1 MTLAL
6 PCGPA
11 ICYSGYR
18 HGQDPGRRLY
28 PSVAEIR
35 EDLHLLSRHW
45 SLLRLYDCSVHAERV
60 LQVIRED
67 RLPLRVMLG
76 AHLAAEAS
84 NSGCPWGGLHDDAT
98 LSANRRE
105 NEAELERLIALARR
119 HEDIVFSVA
128 VGNEATVDWTDH
140 LVPVPRMIEHV
151 RRVRRSVVQPVTF
164 CENYVPWQDKL
175 AELVDTLDFISLHSY
190 PVWEYRPID
199 EALDYTKANL
209 ASVAARHPGKPLVIT
224 EAGWCTASNGRGM
237 NAAQATPERQAVYVR
252 ALMDWTRDAGL
263 LCFVFEAF
271 DEPWKGSP
279 DPLEP
284 EKHWGLF
291 TVDRRPK
298 LLMQPLYP
306 DLAAPGDAAAPP
318 A

>member
-1 MTLAL
+1 MLTL
-6 PCGPA
+6 PQGNA

-18 HGQDPGRRLY
+18 EGQDPNKKLY

-35 EDLHLLSRHW
+35 EDLHILKKYW
-45 SLLRLYDCSVHAERV
+45 QLLRLYDCSLHAERV

-67 RLPLRVMLG
+67 KLPFKVMLG
-76 AHLAAEAS
+76 AYLGAEM
-84 NSGCPWGGLHDDAT
+84 NNFGCPWGAT
-98 LSANRRE
+98 FTEEQLEANQRE
-105 NEAELERLIALARR
+105 NDDEVERLIALARQ
-119 HEDIVFSVA
+119 HEDSVFSVA

-140 LVPVPRMIEHV
+140 YVPVARMIEHV
-151 RRVRRSVVQPVTF
+151 KRVKAALAQPVTF
-164 CENYVPWQDKL
+164 CENYVPWLGKL
-175 AELVDTLDFISLHSY
+175 RDLVTELDFISVHTY
-190 PVWEYRPID
+190 PVWEYKHIH
-199 EALDYTKANL
+199 EALDYTQANI
-209 ASVAARHPGKPLVIT
+209 ASVAAANPGKPIVIT

-237 NAAQATPERQAVYVR
+237 HAEHAVQELQAIYYQD
-252 ALMDWTRDAGL
+252 LMDWTRAQGL

-298 LLMQPLYP
+298 LVMEPLYP
-306 DLAAPGDAAAPP
+306 ELVAPAAA

>member
-1 MTLAL
+1 MAL
-6 PCGPA
+6 HLPVGNA

-18 HGQDPGRRLY
+18 HGQDPNRQRY

-35 EDLHLLSRHW
+35 EDLHILKKHW
-45 SLLRLYDCSVHAERV
+45 RLLRLYDCSVHAERV

-76 AHLAAEAS
+76 AYLGAEM
-84 NSGCPWGGLHDDAT
+84 NSFGCPWGGTYTEEQLEG
-98 LSANRRE
+98 NRRE
-105 NEAELERLIALARR
+105 NAAELDRLIALARA

-128 VGNEATVDWTDH
+128 VGNECTVDWTDH
-140 LVPVPRMIEHV
+140 FVPVSHMVEYV
-151 RRVRRSVVQPVTF
+151 RRVKAAVAQPVTF
-164 CENYVPWQDKL
+164 CENYVPWQGKL
-175 AELVDTLDFISLHSY
+175 RALVDELDFISVHTY
-190 PVWEYRPID
+190 PVWEYKHIH
-199 EALDYTKANL
+199 EALDYTRDNV
-209 ASVAARHPGKPLVIT
+209 ASVARLYPDKPIVIT
-224 EAGWCTASNGRGM
+224 EAGWCTNSNGRGM
-237 NAAQATPERQAVYVR
+237 HAEHAVQELQAVYYQD
-252 ALMDWTRDAGL
+252 LMDWTRAEGL

-298 LLMQPLYP
+298 LAMQALYP
-306 DLAAPGDAAAPP
+306 DLAPQAVYA
-318 A
+318 